1 MSKTRIIALFWVL
14 WMVLPLVGQEAVATQ
29 LRMKK
34 AKYLLLNYRD
44 ITIAEVA
51 EKCGYTLMTNFTR
64 AFARYYGIKP
74 SEVRLQKP
82 DTEIT
87 PPTRRAA

>member
-1 MSKTRIIALFWVL
+1 LI
-14 WMVLPLVGQEAVATQ
+14 
-29 LRMKK
+29 
-34 AKYLLLNYRD
+34 
-44 ITIAEVA
+44 
-51 EKCGYTLMTNFTR
+51 TNFTR

-87 PPTRRAA
+87 PPHAKNGVVENNPSSQTQ